1 KATSSQIPHGDSLDT
16 NSEIANDS
24 MQPERGSLMK
34 PSTKR
39 YASTGILVATM
50 AVFSTGCTV
59 EDVLN
64 LAKII
69 SIFI

>member
-1 KATSSQIPHGDSLDT
+1 
-16 NSEIANDS
+16 
-24 MQPERGSLMK
+24 MK

-50 AVFSTGCTV
+50 AVFSTGCTAQ
-59 EDVLN
+59 DVIN

-69 SIFI
+69 ALFI